1 MFGMFWSLWVLLDV
15 VRNEYL
21 ARGTFWPFLVQIQIS
36 DLSVGRWVPIANSI
50 GYLRALVSKLKEC
63 SAGSDLLLAKE
74 KCNRKSK
81 AECCQMSETWG
92 IGHE

>member
-1 MFGMFWSLWVLLDV
+1 MSIWPGGRFGLFFGADWEIFKFGD
-15 VRNEYL
+15 
-21 ARGTFWPFLVQIQIS
+21 FQI
-36 DLSVGRWVPIANSI
+36 GN